1 MIDKQLTRSLLDISD
16 QCVQG
21 KGSTKDI
28 IEILNNIVNF
38 YQKKPNV
45 KKELNSDL
53 KDPITLNEYNSSL
66 FRVSWNDD
74 ELIQIH
80 SEKTLKDEYQKTNLF
95 DDNLS
100 WIGYPNNIFNANDYQ
115 RSFKTLNDVI
125 YFLNDDDCTFYKL

>member
-1 MIDKQLTRSLLDISD
+1 MK
-16 QCVQG
+16 
-21 KGSTKDI
+21 
-28 IEILNNIVNF
+28 
-38 YQKKPNV
+38 
-45 KKELNSDL
+45 DL
-53 KDPITLNEYNSSL
+53 KEPITLNEYNSSL

-100 WIGYPNNIFNANDYQ
+100 WVGYPNNIFNANGYQ

-125 YFLNDDDCTFYKL
+125 YFLNDDDSKFLPIHFVSDNCRIERIK